1 MLPGGEV
8 GGKEGRGEREE
19 RREGGEEG
27 ERRKE
32 EEGQRIFILSYHTV
46 LFSPPLRLWRGQ

>member
-8 GGKEGRGEREE
+8 GGKEGRRGEGR
-19 RREGGEEG
+19 EEG